1 MAASR
6 ARHRSAT
13 AARQASSAAVAVLV
27 SADGQRSAFST
38 QPVSAWRRRATK
50 CAAAVAMRCWQRR
63 SRAPSSAAVAGV
75 TAKSRMRAAKVA
87 IRVRMVCATRAL
99 AGVSAWDRTQQEAC
113 REHTRPSP
121 DNSRPSHR
129 SLVAPTAARRAVD
142 VGRPGCERPFMSSA
156 VTYEAG
162 ERIARIALD
171 DGKVNAMSLGFFEAL
186 GASLDRA
193 ESERPGAVV
202 ITGRPGIFSAGLDLK
217 LLPTLGAAELRTTLI
232 TFARTMLRV
241 FLFPIP
247 TVAAVG
253 GHAIA
258 GGALL
263 MFACDL
269 RVAAD
274 TAARL
279 RLNEVAIGL
288 ALPSWAILIARSA
301 IPPRWRTEAMLHA
314 RSYSPAEAKTRGF
327 VDTVVPPEQLLAAAA
342 EAAAPLAALDPT
354 AYATSK
360 SRLRAMGVKW
370 ASELLE
376 SEMTGRLPA
385 VKR

>member
-1 MAASR
+1 M
-6 ARHRSAT
+6 
-13 AARQASSAAVAVLV
+13 
-27 SADGQRSAFST
+27 
-38 QPVSAWRRRATK
+38 
-50 CAAAVAMRCWQRR
+50 
-63 SRAPSSAAVAGV
+63 
-75 TAKSRMRAAKVA
+75 
-87 IRVRMVCATRAL
+87 
-99 AGVSAWDRTQQEAC
+99 
-113 REHTRPSP
+113 
-121 DNSRPSHR
+121 
-129 SLVAPTAARRAVD
+129 
-142 VGRPGCERPFMSSA
+142 MSNV

-162 ERIARIALD
+162 ERIARITLD

-186 GASLDRA
+186 GAAFDRA
-193 ESERPGAVV
+193 ERERPGAVI
-202 ITGRPGIFSAGLDLK
+202 ITGRPGVFSAGLDLK
-217 LLPTLGAAELRTTLI
+217 LLPTLGAAELRTTLV

-247 TVAAVG
+247 TVAAVS

-327 VDTVVPPEQLLAAAA
+327 VDTVVPPAQLLAAAA

-354 AYATSK
+354 AYAASK
-360 SRLRAMGVKW
+360 TRLRAMGVKW

>member
-1 MAASR
+1 
-6 ARHRSAT
+6 
-13 AARQASSAAVAVLV
+13 
-27 SADGQRSAFST
+27 
-38 QPVSAWRRRATK
+38 
-50 CAAAVAMRCWQRR
+50 
-63 SRAPSSAAVAGV
+63 
-75 TAKSRMRAAKVA
+75 
-87 IRVRMVCATRAL
+87 
-99 AGVSAWDRTQQEAC
+99 
-113 REHTRPSP
+113 
-121 DNSRPSHR
+121 
-129 SLVAPTAARRAVD
+129 
-142 VGRPGCERPFMSSA
+142 MSSA

-186 GASLDRA
+186 GAALDRA
-193 ESERPGAVV
+193 ERERPGAVI
-202 ITGRPGIFSAGLDLK
+202 ITGRPGVFSAGLDLK

-301 IPPRWRTEAMLHA
+301 IPPARTRRRKRRRVASSPPSCPPRSSSRRPRRPRPRSRPSTRRPMPPRRSVSGRWGSSGRP
-314 RSYSPAEAKTRGF
+314 SCS
-327 VDTVVPPEQLLAAAA
+327 
-342 EAAAPLAALDPT
+342 
-354 AYATSK
+354 
-360 SRLRAMGVKW
+360 SRR
-370 ASELLE
+370 
-376 SEMTGRLPA
+376 
-385 VKR
+385 

>member
-1 MAASR
+1 
-6 ARHRSAT
+6 
-13 AARQASSAAVAVLV
+13 
-27 SADGQRSAFST
+27 
-38 QPVSAWRRRATK
+38 
-50 CAAAVAMRCWQRR
+50 
-63 SRAPSSAAVAGV
+63 
-75 TAKSRMRAAKVA
+75 
-87 IRVRMVCATRAL
+87 
-99 AGVSAWDRTQQEAC
+99 
-113 REHTRPSP
+113 
-121 DNSRPSHR
+121 
-129 SLVAPTAARRAVD
+129 
-142 VGRPGCERPFMSSA
+142 MSSA
-156 VTYEAG
+156 VTYETKD
-162 ERIARIALD
+162 RIARITLD

-217 LLPTLGAAELRTTLI
+217 LLPTLDAADRRTTLNA
-232 TFARTMLRV
+232 FARTMLRV

-247 TVAAVG
+247 TVAAVS

-274 TAARL
+274 GPARL
-279 RLNEVAIGL
+279 QLNETAIGL

-301 IPPRWRTEAMLHA
+301 IPPRWRTEAILHA
-314 RSYSPAEAKTRGF
+314 RPYSPAEAKTRGF
-327 VDTVVPPEQLLAAAA
+327 VDIVVPAEQLLEAAAK
-342 EAAAPLAALDPT
+342 AAAPLAALDPT
-354 AYATSK
+354 AYGTSK
-360 SRLRAMGVKW
+360 TRLRAMGVKW

>member
-1 MAASR
+1 
-6 ARHRSAT
+6 
-13 AARQASSAAVAVLV
+13 
-27 SADGQRSAFST
+27 
-38 QPVSAWRRRATK
+38 
-50 CAAAVAMRCWQRR
+50 
-63 SRAPSSAAVAGV
+63 
-75 TAKSRMRAAKVA
+75 
-87 IRVRMVCATRAL
+87 
-99 AGVSAWDRTQQEAC
+99 
-113 REHTRPSP
+113 
-121 DNSRPSHR
+121 
-129 SLVAPTAARRAVD
+129 
-142 VGRPGCERPFMSSA
+142 MSSA

-186 GASLDRA
+186 GAALDRA
-193 ESERPGAVV
+193 ERERPGAVI
-202 ITGRPGIFSAGLDLK
+202 ITGRPGVFSAGLDLK

-241 FLFPIP
+241 FLF
-247 TVAAVG
+247 
-253 GHAIA
+253 
-258 GGALL
+258 

-327 VDTVVPPEQLLAAAA
+327 VDTVVPAEQLLEVAA

-360 SRLRAMGVKW
+360 TRLRAMGVKW